1 MLEKDINNTFFEL
14 LQVSIGNKVC
24 LSHTPS
30 ADEWGVLYNLA
41 KKQSLVGV
49 CFAGVQ
55 KLVNQQQE
63 PPEMLYLTWMG
74 MAAKIQQRNEVV
86 NRQCAELQARL
97 SADGLDACVLKG
109 QGVAALYKVSRVSDG
124 SKVSDLSALRQSGD
138 IDVWIKG
145 GYDVVC
151 DYVQRTAPNL
161 ELAYHRFHYEAF
173 PDTEV
178 ELHQHPS
185 LMNNPIHNARLQKW
199 LDAFGKEQFVELKE
213 LGFMVPP
220 SEMNKVFLLCH
231 LYRHF
236 VAEGVGMRQLM
247 DYYFVLRNSQIDENG
262 RVMQLIESLGM
273 KRFIRAV
280 MWVVAHVFANDNH
293 DDNDNWLFCKPDR
306 EEGEYLLN
314 EVMMGGNFGKHDE
327 RYDHQGKYAMQM
339 QNIRHSCHLLL
350 HYPSEVLWTPAWLV
364 WHYFWKKKKVRQIK
378 QKYGVAR

>member
-1 MLEKDINNTFFEL
+1 MIKSRIDKLFYEL
-14 LQVSIGNKVC
+14 LRVAIGKQVC
-24 LSHTPS
+24 LSHTPT
-30 ADEWGVLYNLA
+30 ADEWDRLYAIA

-55 KLVNQQQE
+55 KLVEQQQTPE
-63 PPEMLYLTWMG
+63 EMLYLTWMG

-86 NRQCAELQARL
+86 NRQCAELQAKL
-97 SADGLDACVLKG
+97 SADELNACILKG
-109 QGVAALYKVSRVSDG
+109 QGVAQSYDESLR
-124 SKVSDLSALRQSGD
+124 ALRQSGD

-151 DYVQRTAPNL
+151 DYVQRTAPNM

-185 LMNNPIHNARLQKW
+185 LMNNPIHNRRLQKW
-199 LDAFGKEQFVELKE
+199 LDSFGKEQFVELKE

-247 DYYFVLRNSQIDENG
+247 DYYFVLKNSYTEENG
-262 RVMQLIESLGM
+262 RVMKVVESLGM
-273 KRFIRAV
+273 KRFARAV
-280 MWVVAHVFANDNH
+280 MWVVAHVFTNTSTSSAQADNE
-293 DDNDNWLFCKPDR
+293 NDNWLLCKPDR
-306 EEGEYLLN
+306 VGGEYLLN

-327 RYDHQGKYAMQM
+327 RYNHQGKYAMQK
-339 QNIRHSCHLLL
+339 QHIRHSLHLLL

>member
-1 MLEKDINNTFFEL
+1 MKLFYEL
-14 LQVSIGNKVC
+14 IQVAVGSRVC

-30 ADEWGVLYNLA
+30 ANEWKVLYDMA

-55 KLVNQQQE
+55 WSQQQE
-63 PPEMLYLTWMG
+63 QCPPEMLYLTWMG

-97 SADGLDACVLKG
+97 SVDGLDACILKG
-109 QGVAALYKVSRVSDG
+109 QGVAQFYDESLR
-124 SKVSDLSALRQSGD
+124 ALRQSGD

-145 GYDVVC
+145 GYDAVC

-199 LDAFGKEQFVELKE
+199 LDAFDKEQFVELKD

-247 DYYFVLRNSQIDENG
+247 DYYFVLKNSQTDENE
-262 RVMQLIESLGM
+262 RVMQVVESLGM
-273 KRFIRAV
+273 KRFARAV

-293 DDNDNWLFCKPDR
+293 DDNDNWLLCEPDR
-306 EEGEYLLN
+306 EGGEYLLN

-327 RYDHQGKYAMQM
+327 RYDHQGKYAMQK
-339 QNIRHSCHLLL
+339 QNISHSLHLLL

-364 WHYFWKKKKVRQIK
+364 WHFFWKKKKVRQIK
-378 QKYGVAR
+378 QKYGVEK

>member
-1 MLEKDINNTFFEL
+1 MKLFYEL
-14 LQVSIGNKVC
+14 LQVAVGSRAC

-30 ADEWGVLYNLA
+30 EEEWSELYVIA

-55 KLVNQQQE
+55 RLQQQRQE

-86 NRQCAELQARL
+86 NRQCAELQAKL

-124 SKVSDLSALRQSGD
+124 FKVSDLSGLRQSGD

-151 DYVQRTAPNL
+151 DYVQRTAPNM

-199 LDAFGKEQFVELKE
+199 LDSFGKEQFVELKE

-247 DYYFVLRNSQIDENG
+247 DYYFVLKNSQTDENG
-262 RVMQLIESLGM
+262 RVMQVIESLGM
-273 KRFIRAV
+273 ARFARAV
-280 MWVVAHVFANDNH
+280 MWVMEY
-293 DDNDNWLFCKPDR
+293 LFGLPRTHMICEPDGQ
-306 EEGEYLLN
+306 EGEYLLN

-339 QNIRHSCHLLL
+339 QNIRHSCHLLQ

-364 WHYFWKKKKVRQIK
+364 WHYFWKKKKVHQIK
-378 QKYGVAR
+378 QKYGTAR